1 MGFNEAIN
9 VLGDVSREEPV
20 DLIGGE
26 KNSPVDDMKSLSGTL
41 DSGGNPPVDNSHSH
55 SSSSK
60 KSANGFASML
70 GKAAGKMSTI
80 GFGFMGKSEVNNF
93 SSLTDPLSVDRSG
106 RTVLPGGRPETGD
119 PILNVPTSS
128 APELGQNP
136 IPVPGVDE
144 TGVNS
149 LY

>member
-26 KNSPVDDMKSLSGTL
+26 TNSPVDDMKSLSEPL
-41 DSGGNPPVDNSHSH
+41 NSGGNPPVDNSHSH

-60 KSANGFASML
+60 KSANGFASMV
-70 GKAAGKMSTI
+70 GNAAS

-93 SSLTDPLSVDRSG
+93 SNLTDPSSVDRSG
-106 RTVLPGGRPETGD
+106 RTVLSGGRPETGD
-119 PILNVPTSS
+119 PISNVPTSP

-136 IPVPGVDE
+136 IPVPNAGVDE

>member
-26 KNSPVDDMKSLSGTL
+26 TNSPVDDMKSLSQPL
-41 DSGGNPPVDNSHSH
+41 SSGGNPPVDNSHSH

-60 KSANGFASML
+60 KSANGFASIL
-70 GKAAGKMSTI
+70 GKAAKS

-93 SSLTDPLSVDRSG
+93 SNLTDPSSVDRSG
-106 RTVLPGGRPETGD
+106 RTVLPGGRPETD
-119 PILNVPTSS
+119 LNVPTSP

-136 IPVPGVDE
+136 IPVPNAGVDE

>member
-26 KNSPVDDMKSLSGTL
+26 TNSPVDDMKSLSQPL
-41 DSGGNPPVDNSHSH
+41 SSGGNPPVDNSHSH

-60 KSANGFASML
+60 KSANGFASIL
-70 GKAAGKMSTI
+70 GKAAS

-93 SSLTDPLSVDRSG
+93 SNLTDPSSVDRSG
-106 RTVLPGGRPETGD
+106 RTVLSGGRPETD
-119 PILNVPTSS
+119 LNVPTPP
-128 APELGQNP
+128 APELGQVPVP
-136 IPVPGVDE
+136 IPGVDE
-144 TGVNS
+144 TGVQS